1 MSATIITYVDGMFC
15 DSSYE
20 VPNIEPDA
28 HALRLYQNIANGSP
42 EQMIMAC
49 DNPDTATVDRWLR
62 TFGMKFSMTFAPGLE
77 DSRKRMERLVQLIA
91 LQQSKIVLFI
101 GGRFIDCNH
110 MADLGVPSLRY
121 IAPNSAATW
130 EPDPRDSWEKVVSKQ
145 GGE

>member
-1 MSATIITYVDGMFC
+1 MGAIVVTYIDGMFC

-20 VPNIEPDA
+20 IPNTEPDA
-28 HALRLYQNIANGSP
+28 YALRLYTNIANGSP

-62 TFGMKFSMTFAPGLE
+62 TFDMKFSMTFAPGQE
-77 DSRKRMERLVQLIA
+77 DPRARMERLVQIVA
-91 LQQSKIVLFI
+91 MQQSKLVLFI

-121 IAPNSAATW
+121 IRPNTASTW
-130 EPDPRDSWEKVVSKQ
+130 TPDPRNSWERAVAKQ